1 MKEFDFI
8 AIGDVVTDAFIKL
21 SEAHVTHE
29 AKEDQICMQWGT
41 KLPYDGVVVVPAVG
55 NCANAAV
62 AAVRLGLSSALLSN
76 TGDDKFADEQIETL
90 EKNKVATDYVVR
102 HAGMPSNYHYVLSF
116 KGERTILV
124 KHEKYSYTMPDVGSP
139 KWFYVTSLGEHSLEF
154 HGEILKY
161 LESHSEIKLAFQP
174 GTFQIKLG
182 KEKLAGMYKRTDVF
196 FCNVEEAQKI
206 LGVTTRLP
214 AEAGTGGQARAVLEL
229 SQELAKLGPKI
240 VCITDGPD
248 GAYVYDGSNKEL
260 WFQPAYPDQDAPV
273 DRTGAGDAFASTF
286 VSALAL
292 GKTVAEA
299 LAWGPVNSMNVIKY
313 YGAQEGLL
321 PRAELEAYLNKAGA
335 VYKAEKRN

>member
-1 MKEFDFI
+1 MKEFDFV
-8 AIGDVVTDAFIKL
+8 AIGDVVTDAFIML

-29 AKEDQICMQWGT
+29 ANEDQICMEWGT

-62 AAVRLGLSSALLSN
+62 AATRLGLRSALLSN
-76 TGDDKFADEQIETL
+76 TGDDKFADEQFETL
-90 EKNKVATDYVVR
+90 KKNGVDTDYVMR

-124 KHEKYSYTMPDVGSP
+124 KHEKYPYSMPDVGSP

-154 HGEILKY
+154 HSVILDY
-161 LESHSEIKLAFQP
+161 LKSHPTIKLALQP

-182 KEKLAGMYKRTDVF
+182 KDKLADMYKRTDAF

-206 LGVTTRLP
+206 LSTTTRDL
-214 AEAGTGGQARAVLEL
+214 LEL
-229 SQELAKLGPKI
+229 SREVAKLGPKI
-240 VCITDGPD
+240 ICITDGPD
-248 GAYVYDGSNKEL
+248 GAYAYDSTNDEM
-260 WFQPAYPDQDAPV
+260 WFQPAYPDQAPPV

-292 GKTVAEA
+292 GKGVAEA

-321 PRAELEAYLNKAGA
+321 PRAELESYLEKAGN
-335 VYKAEKRN
+335 VYKSEKRN